1 MWNKK
6 LLCAL
11 HHVMEVSTVERK
23 TIVRTASRD
32 GGEHCGIQKLLCAVC
47 TASRDGGEH
56 CGIQNCCA
64 QCALHHVMEVSIV
77 ESKTVVRTASRDGGE
92 HCGTKNYCAH
102 CIT

>member
-1 MWNKK
+1 
-6 LLCAL
+6 
-11 HHVMEVSTVERK
+11 MEQK

-32 GGEHCGIQKLLCAVC
+32 GGEHCGIEKLLCALHHMMEV
-47 TASRDGGEH
+47 SIVESK
-56 CGIQNCCA
+56 NCCA

-102 CIT
+102 CMA